1 MKRLY
6 RVYRTHRRDGER
18 RKLDRPKLIG
28 RVIAEVG
35 WISGKPTIHPP
46 FIHKLPPDIR
56 IKSTK
61 IAAGIDDAPAAA
73 AVEAGQE
80 A

>member
-1 MKRLY
+1 M
-6 RVYRTHRRDGER
+6 
-18 RKLDRPKLIG
+18 LDRPKLIG

-46 FIHKLPPDIR
+46 FVNKLPADIR

-61 IAAGIDDAPAAA
+61 ISASIDYAPTTA
-73 AVEAGQE
+73 EAEQE